1 MEIQTKLDV
10 TGTKITTN
18 PRIFN
23 YLTSARVHLS
33 SYLTRSNEESDR
45 L

>member
-10 TGTKITTN
+10 TGTKIATN

-23 YLTSARVHLS
+23 YLTSARVYLS
-33 SYLTRSNEESDR
+33 SYLTRSNEESNR